1 MKKQIILQGYKV
13 FKQDIVV
20 IDNFF
25 DNFDVIKDHF
35 RKIPFFKRENYK
47 LGPDE
52 KMGNWPGFRTRPLIE
67 SEPFLFNL
75 FLKHYYEKIGY
86 TPEFNVSADLHVR
99 LTEDESKDW
108 IHDDYAVAD
117 FSLLVYLSE
126 TNLNSGTCFYENN
139 SDIPST
145 TVNFIQ
151 NRALLY
157 DGNIRHMSLLNY
169 GNSIHNGRL
178 TLNCFINSEYYGG

>member
-1 MKKQIILQGYKV
+1 M

-25 DNFDVIKDHF
+25 DNFDLIKDHF

-86 TPEFNVSADLHVR
+86 TPEFNVSAYLHVR

-108 IHDDYAVAD
+108 IHVDNEISDHSA
-117 FSLLVYLSE
+117 LMYLSD
-126 TNLNSGTCFYENN
+126 TNLNSGTTFYNENDEIIA
-139 SDIPST
+139 DIKF
-145 TVNFIQ
+145 VK
-151 NRALLY
+151 NRFVMFN
-157 DGNIRHMSLLNY
+157 GNIRHRSI
-169 GNSIHNGRL
+169 GNHGTTLDNGRL
-178 TLNCFINSEYYGG
+178 TLNAFFKWIRR